1 MTEEDLNIFF
11 SKTYQPRQ
19 AISNLA
25 QMLGDNDV
33 LQLNY
38 LKRGVGSL
46 SAILRTFLTIFFQ
59 ATGTIISRNVQ

>member
-1 MTEEDLNIFF
+1 MTEEDLKIFF
-11 SKTYQPRQ
+11 SKTYLLRQ
-19 AISNLA
+19 AIFNPA

-33 LQLNY
+33 IQLDY

-46 SAILRTFLTIFFQ
+46 SAILSTFLTIFLQ